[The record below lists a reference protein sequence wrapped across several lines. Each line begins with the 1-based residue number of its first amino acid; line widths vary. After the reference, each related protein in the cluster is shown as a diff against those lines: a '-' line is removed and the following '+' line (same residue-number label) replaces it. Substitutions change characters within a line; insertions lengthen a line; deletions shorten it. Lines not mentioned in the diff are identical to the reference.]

1 MHFSTSVMD
10 AADIEAIATY
20 LLTHADGKIVPP
32 AASPE
37 PLPIAVNPAPGSEMA
52 AGRILYMEACSGC
65 HGSKGEGIPNVAPAM
80 KGNATIAMDD
90 PRNTI
95 SVILNGIPT
104 QRFTG
109 GQRMYA
115 MPPFAHRMT
124 DVEITDLVTWMRAEW
139 GDQATPVD
147 FEEVRAISRAV
158 E

>member
-1 MHFSTSVMD
+1 
-10 AADIEAIATY
+10 
-20 LLTHADGKIVPP
+20 
-32 AASPE
+32 
-37 PLPIAVNPAPGSEMA
+37 
-52 AGRILYMEACSGC
+52 
-65 HGSKGEGIPNVAPAM
+65 M
-80 KGNATIAMDD
+80 KGNATLAMDD

-109 GQRMYA
+109 TQRMYA

-139 GDQATPVD
+139 GGQAMPVNL
-147 FEEVRAISRAV
+147 EEVRTISRAV